1 MHNKYPNGCT
11 SSSFQLKNFDSLHF
25 LQTRLTS
32 PITSPS
38 KHQKWGAQNKSITVR
53 KIEYTFGFGMISIF
67 NASAS
72 TSLLIAFKLAHLCEI
87 LLVFNQFM

>member
-1 MHNKYPNGCT
+1 
-11 SSSFQLKNFDSLHF
+11 
-25 LQTRLTS
+25 
-32 PITSPS
+32 
-38 KHQKWGAQNKSITVR
+38 
-53 KIEYTFGFGMISIF
+53 MISIF